1 MVFKISNNSQNQ
13 IKFKTPKTSVM
24 LKAIFWTFMTS
35 VNPWTSETL
44 KKLQLISRNCMN
56 VYTLEWQ
63 KILDTMMISET

>member
-13 IKFKTPKTSVM
+13 MKFKAPKTSVM

-63 KILDTMMISET
+63 KILVTMMISET